1 VVNPAACSD
10 GAGRLIVAGGKRAG
24 QPLREVVAW
33 TESAGWHALPQLRV
47 SRDGPRAVSLM
58 DGRAMVIGGSRGPAD
73 LASCE
78 YLDPERGVWVGAPS
92 MLTARRSFGCAV
104 MPDGRV
110 RPMHLPARLPHAA
123 TRRDAMRCDAR
134 QRCLPLHPVSVS
146 LLGRWRGAST
156 TRSLVSAH
164 NLSRG
169 VPHGFWLLGGECGR
183 SSSRAASEVVARPP
197 PAHRLPG
204 RRGSSAS
211 LAGTGPILPPP
222 QTHTLPLFLH
232 LMPSPKSASSRRYY

>member
-1 VVNPAACSD
+1 MDGVSGLARATTAASVARRPPGRFVDGRPRHGDWGVEGPCRPRVVRIPRPGARRVGRCAQHAD
-10 GAGRLIVAGGKRAG
+10 GAPQLWVRSDAGRAG
-24 QPLREVVAW
+24 AAYAPACPP
-33 TESAGWHALPQLRV
+33 T
-47 SRDGPRAVSLM
+47 PRS
-58 DGRAMVIGGSRGPAD
+58 D
-73 LASCE
+73 
-78 YLDPERGVWVGAPS
+78 
-92 MLTARRSFGCAV
+92 
-104 MPDGRV
+104 
-110 RPMHLPARLPHAA
+110 A
-123 TRRDAMRCDAR
+123 TRCDAMRYDAR